1 MSAITN
7 LRTVMLMLEPP
18 QLLAPGESPE
28 KANIQSQ
35 NLRLR
40 KSERQLKETGSVK
53 KTRGKKNP
61 IKLHEEQMRSQDK
74 PVLRA
79 PKTAIS
85 P

>member
-1 MSAITN
+1 
-7 LRTVMLMLEPP
+7 MLMLDTP
-18 QLLAPGESPE
+18 QLFAPAEAPE

-35 NLRLR
+35 I
-40 KSERQLKETGSVK
+40 SGSGKVEGNSK
-53 KTRGKKNP
+53 KLGVRGRGEEKKNP